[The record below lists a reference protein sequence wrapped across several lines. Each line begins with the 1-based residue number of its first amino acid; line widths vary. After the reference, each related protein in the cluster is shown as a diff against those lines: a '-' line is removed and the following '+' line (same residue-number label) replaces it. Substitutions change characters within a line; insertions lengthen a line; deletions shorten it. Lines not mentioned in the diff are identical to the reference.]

1 MNDVVFSSAAKASFT
16 IGSVKRF
23 LWDAA
28 SRVALG
34 GLYIWE
40 MENHWVL
47 VQKMPMRL
55 RGLGK
60 AFDGAT
66 IAHISDLHLSPVV
79 REGYLM
85 RFVKAINELE
95 VDFVAITGD
104 MVTGPRNYARR
115 VAKVL
120 SHLRPKVATL
130 ACLGNHDYG
139 MWHPSGLG
147 GIRGLA
153 PYLSS
158 HLVDAGV
165 SLLNN
170 DSHIFRRDGQILQF
184 VGVEDLWSQQYDPAT
199 ACRHLDVESP
209 IVALVHNPDAAPDLA
224 ARGAQYVLA
233 GHTHGKDTR
242 RRLIRTLVLPSKQRQ
257 FVVGQYALG
266 LNKFLYVNRGL
277 GHSMRFQFDHR
288 PEITIFQLQGES

>member
-1 MNDVVFSSAAKASFT
+1 MNDIFFSSRARAGFAF
-16 IGSVKRF
+16 GSLKRF

-28 SRVALG
+28 SRLALG

-40 MENHWVL
+40 MENNWVL
-47 VQKMPMRL
+47 IQKMPMRL

-66 IAHISDLHLSPVV
+66 IAHVSDLHLSPIV

-85 RFVKAINELE
+85 KFVNAINALE
-95 VDFVAITGD
+95 VDFIAITGD
-104 MVTGPRNYARR
+104 MVTGPKNYARR

-120 SHLRPKVATL
+120 SNLRPKVATL

-147 GIRGLA
+147 EVRGLSH
-153 PYLSS
+153 YLGS
-158 HLVDAGV
+158 HMVDAGV

-184 VGVEDLWSQQYDPAT
+184 VGVEDLWSHQYDPASAYRKVDT
-199 ACRHLDVESP
+199 NAP

-242 RRLIRTLVLPSKQRQ
+242 KRFIRTLVLPSRQRQ
-257 FVVGQYALG
+257 FVVGQYPLG
-266 LNKFLYVNRGL
+266 AGKFLYVNRGL
-277 GHSMRFQFDHR
+277 GHSMRIQLDQR
-288 PEITIFQLQGES
+288 PEITIFQLQAE